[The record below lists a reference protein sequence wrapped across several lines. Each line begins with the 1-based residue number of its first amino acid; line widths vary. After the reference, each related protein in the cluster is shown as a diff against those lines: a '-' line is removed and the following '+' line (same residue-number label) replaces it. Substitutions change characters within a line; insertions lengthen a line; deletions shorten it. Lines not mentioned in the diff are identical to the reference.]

1 MVTPFEASA
10 APTAKEAKLAAMINR
25 ARSARGL
32 PPLAVRDDLVRMA
45 HRHSTKMARRRYL
58 FHHGCLSCRF
68 PSGSWSALAEN
79 VGTGGSLRGVHRLMM
94 RSAGHRT
101 NVLGGF
107 NAVGIGVVRKGGRFE
122 AAVPGTAA
130 SSSPPAQVY
139 RRDIVVSEIP
149 IRANP
154 MTRMIRGTTLAPV
167 NASSPTCAPATLAP
181 ALSA

>member
-10 APTAKEAKLAAMINR
+10 APTAKEAKLAAMINQ

-45 HRHSTKMARRRYL
+45 HRHSTKMARRQYL

-107 NAVGIGVVRKGGRFE
+107 NAVGIGVVRKGGRFW
-122 AAVPGTAA
+122 VT
-130 SSSPPAQVY
+130 
-139 RRDIVVSEIP
+139 EIFF
-149 IRANP
+149 A
-154 MTRMIRGTTLAPV
+154 
-167 NASSPTCAPATLAP
+167 
-181 ALSA
+181 